1 MLTFE
6 LSAIDLILAVSVV
19 ILMVLYLTKIDPQY
33 QEQASL
39 LKQIKK
45 NTKQKNLKVQIKSN
59 YAECP
64 RGFGNIKRISED
76 NSISDRCLG
85 CYRIMDCYEKNDCRT
100 EQSDVIQ

>member
-19 ILMVLYLTKIDPQY
+19 ILMVLYITKLDPQY
-33 QEQASL
+33 QEQTSL

-45 NTKQKNLKVQIKSN
+45 TTKSKNFKVQVQSN
-59 YAECP
+59 YSECP

-76 NSISDRCLG
+76 NSISERCLG
-85 CYRIMDCYEKNDCRT
+85 CYRIMDCYEKNDYGT
-100 EQSDVIQ
+100 EKNKLIQ